1 MHACARALHDAVKAS
16 TPVERN
22 FLQLGPGPFLG
33 WGRRFCP
40 WYCYR
45 KTKKTKQKKTKK
57 KYCTVEIPTEMEFT
71 GTFQKYLQ
79 CVNRMW
85 FSNIRTVCLSRLTND
100 STVLQYRYYSTTV
113 LQLYSCD
120 SCSCATVVQSYSRA
134 VPKIDCPLA
143 RKADKV
149 HWQQIGQTLT
159 LFRSLMLWRPFR
171 SKFQRRSAYRMI

>member
-79 CVNRMW
+79 CVNRMSEKLRKSGG
-85 FSNIRTVCLSRLTND
+85 FGNSQPAGTEND
-100 STVLQYRYYSTTV
+100 L
-113 LQLYSCD
+113 
-120 SCSCATVVQSYSRA
+120 
-134 VPKIDCPLA
+134 
-143 RKADKV
+143 
-149 HWQQIGQTLT
+149 
-159 LFRSLMLWRPFR
+159 
-171 SKFQRRSAYRMI
+171 RRRMSI

>member
-85 FSNIRTVCLSRLTND
+85 FSNIRSVCLSRLTDYSIPDTIHTCTLPYVCYD
-100 STVLQYRYYSTTV
+100 SVIMLDEWSTAWNRWV
-113 LQLYSCD
+113 GFLS
-120 SCSCATVVQSYSRA
+120 
-134 VPKIDCPLA
+134 
-143 RKADKV
+143 
-149 HWQQIGQTLT
+149 
-159 LFRSLMLWRPFR
+159 RPFG
-171 SKFQRRSAYRMI
+171 SASFGSATEFLILILHRARGDDAEALAKNTAV

>member
-79 CVNRMW
+79 CANR
-85 FSNIRTVCLSRLTND
+85 T
-100 STVLQYRYYSTTV
+100 
-113 LQLYSCD
+113 
-120 SCSCATVVQSYSRA
+120 
-134 VPKIDCPLA
+134 
-143 RKADKV
+143 
-149 HWQQIGQTLT
+149 
-159 LFRSLMLWRPFR
+159 
-171 SKFQRRSAYRMI
+171 

>member
-1 MHACARALHDAVKAS
+1 MYYRSLGGLSILYFRTITYTCMHACARALHDAVKAS

-85 FSNIRTVCLSRLTND
+85 FSNIRSVCLSRLTD
-100 STVLQYRYYSTTV
+100 YSMDGWLPDFREQWCAQYS
-113 LQLYSCD
+113 SGMHAA
-120 SCSCATVVQSYSRA
+120 CSAG
-134 VPKIDCPLA
+134 
-143 RKADKV
+143 
-149 HWQQIGQTLT
+149 W
-159 LFRSLMLWRPFR
+159 
-171 SKFQRRSAYRMI
+171 

>member
-1 MHACARALHDAVKAS
+1 MIWGAQPAQDEVTGCGGRRAQPAEPRLNARCQKGFTAGCYYRSLGGLSILYFRTITYTCMHACARALHDAVKAS

-79 CVNRMW
+79 CVNRM
-85 FSNIRTVCLSRLTND
+85 
-100 STVLQYRYYSTTV
+100 
-113 LQLYSCD
+113 
-120 SCSCATVVQSYSRA
+120 
-134 VPKIDCPLA
+134 
-143 RKADKV
+143 
-149 HWQQIGQTLT
+149 
-159 LFRSLMLWRPFR
+159 
-171 SKFQRRSAYRMI
+171 

>member
-1 MHACARALHDAVKAS
+1 MRRSSWGFWRSNQPTNRSSGPIWALLRDPWTYGFYKTSTCKSWISILYFRTITYTCMHACARALHDAVKAS

-85 FSNIRTVCLSRLTND
+85 FSNIRSVCLSRLTD
-100 STVLQYRYYSTTV
+100 YST
-113 LQLYSCD
+113 
-120 SCSCATVVQSYSRA
+120 
-134 VPKIDCPLA
+134 
-143 RKADKV
+143 
-149 HWQQIGQTLT
+149 
-159 LFRSLMLWRPFR
+159 
-171 SKFQRRSAYRMI
+171 